1 MLLWGADMADR
12 YSDPDDYVGS
22 RHRGKRVGSF
32 WYSETYGEG
41 DITVSEYFDSMHP
54 FTQLEALNDAI
65 SMLRRQYQ
73 VVHRAYMEELES
85 LQNKKVEQ

>member
-1 MLLWGADMADR
+1 MADR

-41 DITVSEYFDSMHP
+41 DITVSEYFDSMDP

-65 SMLRRQYQ
+65 SMLKRQYE
-73 VVHRAYMEELES
+73 VSHRAYVKEFES
-85 LQNKKVEQ
+85 IRNKKEKE